1 MNHHFT
7 TMCMIPLF
15 CGELPKTLSCPDAG
29 LDLHMPPYIGPVV
42 GGGGLPPSISLKQN
56 HNLLECQPSWRF

>member
-1 MNHHFT
+1 MNHHST

-15 CGELPKTLSCPDAG
+15 CGELPKTLLCSDAR

-42 GGGGLPPSISLKQN
+42 GRGGLPPSISL
-56 HNLLECQPSWRF
+56 